1 MHESYQYV
9 INYINEARRQE
20 EERRKADYEAM
31 MRSKEDDME
40 LQDLFKHVK
49 LLKEQNPLNRAI
61 GDKTSEKKII
71 EQILSSKEG
80 KIFDKNDT
88 IKNIKIIC
96 RQNDDDEVNSHE
108 RRVSFCEHNESS

>member
-1 MHESYQYV
+1 
-9 INYINEARRQE
+9 
-20 EERRKADYEAM
+20 
-31 MRSKEDDME
+31 ME

-49 LLKEQNPLNRAI
+49 LLKEQNPMNRAI